1 MKRIHDSIHYKFKD
15 TQLLEIALSHP
26 SISKHAL
33 ENQRF
38 EFLGDS
44 LLSWCVSDYLFQ
56 HFTEVDEGQ
65 LNLMKVS
72 IVSGKSLTQKAIQ
85 LKLDSYLK
93 MSDSYANNFG
103 EPTDSMLENC
113 FEALVAAIFLDS
125 DYKQAKEW
133 IINTFSEEL
142 LKVSEAAKLQNPKGR
157 LQEWAQSQQLGT
169 LPRYELVKSDG
180 PEHGKLHTVK
190 VYLSNDVFGI
200 GTDSSIKGAEMNA
213 AKDALSKINA

>member
-1 MKRIHDSIHYKFKD
+1 MKRIHDSIHYKFKN

-26 SISKHAL
+26 SISKQAL

-56 HFTEVDEGQ
+56 NFTEVDEGR

-85 LKLDSYLK
+85 LKLDNYLK
-93 MSDSYANNFG
+93 MSDSYAKNFG
-103 EPTDSMLENC
+103 KPTDSMLENC

-125 DYKQAKEW
+125 DYEQAKEW
-133 IINTFSEEL
+133 IIKTFSQEL
-142 LKVSEAAKLQNPKGR
+142 LQASEQADLQNPKGR
-157 LQEWAQSQQLGT
+157 LQEWAQSQESGA
-169 LPRYELVKSDG
+169 LPRYEVIKSDG

-190 VYLSNDVFGI
+190 VYLSNNVFGI

-213 AKDALSKINA
+213 ANDALSKINA